1 MQGNLWGVGAAVVVG
16 AVVAG
21 GAELCCTLEIL
32 HGMLLCNVIFFLV
45 GRTSNVL
52 I

>member
-21 GAELCCTLEIL
+21 GAELCYLPWKLYTACFCA
-32 HGMLLCNVIFFLV
+32 M
-45 GRTSNVL
+45 
-52 I
+52 